1 MTFSRTKMN
10 QDELEEEIL
19 FQGLWGQ
26 VQVVIG
32 MLQSSVAQSHV
43 PLNTATLL
51 TAVCLVLLTILWLVK
66 YHKVLGWFSQIFS
79 LEGAGAPADAREWSR
94 SGWSSCVFCLQ
105 GRRENNEDRAAIETV
120 SMVEGANTGG
130 EVDIWAVMDGHGGQ
144 FCADYSIKHFIPSL
158 KISVQKLKLL
168 TCSLNSSEKLA
179 LYEKHFDIAPKYVL
193 KYLQISDF
201 NTSKPQTPSD
211 LKRDSSKDE
220 SDTNE
225 RSAEKSDIPDVAE
238 VTKTP
243 SLMSRCQIVMSSR
256 NKSLEELPSK
266 SKKHQSEEEKDTV
279 EFRSRT
285 PPKYK
290 PRSKSK
296 VFSSEKKK
304 LNKSKSSS
312 ESETDITDFIKD
324 GEILYSKLI
333 KYEISKFDSFL
344 LEAAKKTNNIGGSTL
359 ILALHDSGSVWVAN
373 VGDSRGVFSTDTGLA
388 VPMSYDHKPCQLKE
402 KKRIQEAG
410 GFVAM
415 NGVWRVMGVLATS
428 RALGDYPLKDKK
440 VVVCDPDIL
449 TFSIKEHRMQ
459 FGVLASDGLWDTHT
473 NEDAVSVLASR
484 VNKDSKLGSEVLA
497 REAYDRGS
505 LDNITVL
512 VIDFQKIAA
521 KLKR

>member
-1 MTFSRTKMN
+1 MEQERLEQLRVLSAGSEGEQRGQGSHRDSQHGGGRPHRDRGRHLGRDGRPRGAGDPERCLMRNN
-10 QDELEEEIL
+10 QDL
-19 FQGLWGQ
+19 F
-26 VQVVIG
+26 
-32 MLQSSVAQSHV
+32 
-43 PLNTATLL
+43 
-51 TAVCLVLLTILWLVK
+51 
-66 YHKVLGWFSQIFS
+66 
-79 LEGAGAPADAREWSR
+79 
-94 SGWSSCVFCLQ
+94 
-105 GRRENNEDRAAIETV
+105 
-120 SMVEGANTGG
+120 
-130 EVDIWAVMDGHGGQ
+130 Q

-179 LYEKHFDIAPKYVL
+179 LYEKHFDIAPKCVL

-201 NTSKPQTPSD
+201 NTSKPQTPT
-211 LKRDSSKDE
+211 KRDSSKDE

-225 RSAEKSDIPDVAE
+225 RSAEKSDIPDAAE

-344 LEAAKKTNNIGGSTL
+344 LEDAKKTNNIGGNISL
-359 ILALHDSGSVWVAN
+359 
-373 VGDSRGVFSTDTGLA
+373 
-388 VPMSYDHKPCQLKE
+388 YQ
-402 KKRIQEAG
+402 
-410 GFVAM
+410 
-415 NGVWRVMGVLATS
+415 
-428 RALGDYPLKDKK
+428 
-440 VVVCDPDIL
+440 
-449 TFSIKEHRMQ
+449 
-459 FGVLASDGLWDTHT
+459 SD
-473 NEDAVSVLASR
+473 
-484 VNKDSKLGSEVLA
+484 
-497 REAYDRGS
+497 
-505 LDNITVL
+505 
-512 VIDFQKIAA
+512 
-521 KLKR
+521 